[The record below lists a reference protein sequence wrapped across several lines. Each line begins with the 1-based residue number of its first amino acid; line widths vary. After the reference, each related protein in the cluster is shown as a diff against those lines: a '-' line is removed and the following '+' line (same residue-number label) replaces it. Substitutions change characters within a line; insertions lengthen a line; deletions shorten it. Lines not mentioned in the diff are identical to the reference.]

1 MEEAKAEEES
11 SSSSLRQWVVSFYE
25 EHNPSKVGNVDALLV
40 KYEGKEE
47 ELVRQLER
55 KYGVVS
61 ASTCRDQQYVEEVSS
76 LQARLGE
83 AERQAVALRS
93 EVSDVSVDRD
103 KFAKLSAERREE
115 IVELQRT
122 LESVRQQC
130 EREKSAKE
138 EALRKELSNS
148 EARWRAT
155 YERTERNRRASDA
168 VAARGVAEA
177 AMAAL
182 ALKRKDDALIG
193 ALKTQ
198 QDLAAHLEASLVL
211 DSRHRS
217 SRGEEEE
224 EEEEEEETN
233 VEVSYSFEE
242 NKSETKD
249 VFETLYRSSRIQLR
263 EAQRRSALAEARAVE
278 LARERKEAREALAEA
293 TKRFEEASGSAD
305 ATKALVDAA
314 QSEARA
320 DALAKDHALADLAV
334 ERARRQQ
341 HELKLDD
348 ALSQL
353 SIAAAA
359 RRELALFCRQQRD
372 DLEKEARARI
382 DRAVNE
388 CHMLQEDALSA
399 EADLE
404 RRFQMV
410 VTLKLRE
417 ADDEVKRLSG
427 ALKDLRHQRDTARR
441 HITSLEAD
449 LLNAAKRIHK
459 AEALLKVVSRSD
471 AYFSDNSK
479 NALVVVD
486 KKKKK
491 TTTTT
496 LTKKKEPHVV
506 RQYYDD
512 DRSHQNGGSHDP
524 LLL

>member
-217 SRGEEEE
+217 SR
-224 EEEEEEETN
+224 EEEEEETN

-427 ALKDLRHQRDTARR
+427 ALKDLRHQRDAARR

-471 AYFSDNSK
+471 AYLSDNSK

-491 TTTTT
+491 TTTT
-496 LTKKKEPHVV
+496 LTKKKKEPHVV